1 MRLRKNLLIALL
13 CALIAAL
20 GLFCFVGCDGCSPDN
35 GGNQGV
41 VTPNP
46 DDGKDP
52 EPDNPGTDV
61 GEEQ

>member
-20 GLFCFVGCDGCSPDN
+20 GLFCFVGCDGCSPDD

-41 VTPNP
+41 VTPNMVAASKGRP
-46 DDGKDP
+46 LFGISL
-52 EPDNPGTDV
+52 
-61 GEEQ
+61 